1 VVRALLVLCCVA
13 LVAVAC
19 TRTPAPN
26 PVASG
31 PAAYYL
37 SPAGDDAAAGTSPEA
52 AWRSLGRASRA
63 VLRPGTRLLLQGGQR
78 FTGQLTL
85 DRADAGDAGRPV
97 VIGSYGRGPATIS
110 SGGTA
115 IYIHDTA
122 GVEVSDLDL
131 AGRRG
136 AAQGGA
142 VGLNVYNDLGR
153 RLGHVVVTGVRATG
167 FADGIVIGGKN
178 DGAGFGQVR
187 VGHCV
192 LDGNVDAGL
201 LTYGP
206 AFRAAA
212 PAYANQ
218 DVTVSHVVASGNTGR
233 PRGGQ
238 KPTGNGIVL
247 GSVRD
252 GLVTW
257 STASGNGGSSTAVH
271 GPAGIWAYDST
282 GVTIEHSAAYRNRT
296 GNRVDGNGFGL
307 DQNTSHSVLQF
318 DRSYG
323 NDGAGFLVYSA
334 LGNGAQKDNVVRYNI
349 SSGDVRDANVF
360 YGGITV
366 IGRLA
371 RTDVYQNTVV
381 MAGGPGP
388 ALRLGPSVRAV
399 SVRNNILAAGSGSI
413 VAAVRA
419 LPAAAAVLQGN
430 DYFSA
435 AGPWAVTWGTAVYG
449 SLPAWRAASAQE
461 TVSGRTSGFAVD
473 PRLTAR
479 FALPPGSPLLG
490 AGLDLAV
497 FGLEPGPV
505 NYAGRMVSA
514 RHPDVGAQ

>member
-1 VVRALLVLCCVA
+1 MVRVKPLLVLCCVA
-13 LVAVAC
+13 LVPAAC
-19 TRTPAPN
+19 TRTPTPN
-26 PVASG
+26 PAASG
-31 PAAYYL
+31 PPTYYL
-37 SPAGDDAAAGTSPEA
+37 SPTGDDAAAGTSPEE

-85 DRADAGDAGRPV
+85 DRADAGDAERPAL
-97 VIGSYGRGPATIS
+97 IGSYGRGPATIS

-122 GVEVSDLDL
+122 GIELSDLNL

-136 AAQGGA
+136 VA
-142 VGLNVYNDLGR
+142 GLSVYNDLEH
-153 RLGHVVVTGVRATG
+153 RLEHVVVADVRATG
-167 FADGIVIGGKN
+167 FANGIVIGGKN
-178 DGAGFGQVR
+178 GEAGFGQVR
-187 VGHCV
+187 ISHSV

-201 LTYGP
+201 ITYGP
-206 AFRAAA
+206 AFRAGA

-218 DVTVSHVVASGNTGR
+218 DVTVSHVVASGNAGD
-233 PRGGQ
+233 PHGGED
-238 KPTGNGIVL
+238 PTGNGIVL
-247 GSVRD
+247 GSVRG
-252 GLVTW
+252 GLVTG
-257 STASGNGGSSTAVH
+257 STASGNGANSTATH

-282 GVTIEHSAAYRNRT
+282 RVVIEHSVAYGNRT

-334 LGNGAQKDNVVRYNI
+334 LGNGAQKDNVVCYDI
-349 SSGDVRDANVF
+349 SSGDVRDANAF

-366 IGRLA
+366 IGAVA
-371 RTDVYQNTVV
+371 RTGVYQNTVV
-381 MAGGPGP
+381 MTRGPGP
-388 ALRLGPSVRAV
+388 ALRLGPAVRAV
-399 SVRNNILAAGSGSI
+399 SVRNNILAAGNGPI

-419 LPAAAAVLQGN
+419 LPRASAVLQGN

-435 AGPWAVTWGTAVYG
+435 GAAWAVAWGPASYA

-461 TVSGRTSGFAVD
+461 MVAGRTSGFAVD

-497 FGLEPGPV
+497 FGLEPRSV
-505 NYAGRMVSA
+505 NYAGRAVSA

>member
-1 VVRALLVLCCVA
+1 MVKALLILCCVA

-19 TRTPAPN
+19 TRTPTPN
-26 PVASG
+26 PAASG
-31 PAAYYL
+31 PPTYYL
-37 SPAGDDAAAGTSPEA
+37 SPSGHDAAAGTSPA
-52 AWRSLGRASRA
+52 QAWRSLGRASRA
-63 VLRPGTRLLLQGGQR
+63 GLRPGARLLLEGGRR

-85 DRADAGDAGRPV
+85 DRADAGDAERPV

-122 GVEVSDLDL
+122 GVDVNDLDL
-131 AGRRG
+131 AGRHG
-136 AAQGGA
+136 AA
-142 VGLNVYNDLGR
+142 GLNVYNDLAR
-153 RLGHVVVTGVRATG
+153 RLGHVVVAGVRATG
-167 FADGIVIGGKN
+167 FADGIVIGGRN
-178 DGAGFGQVR
+178 GGAGFGQVR
-187 VGHCV
+187 ISHCV

-201 LTYGP
+201 ITYGP
-206 AFRAAA
+206 AFRAGA

-218 DVTVSHVVASGNTGR
+218 DVTVSHVAASGNTGN
-233 PRGGQ
+233 PHGGQ

-257 STASGNGGSSTAVH
+257 STASGNGGNSTAVH

-282 GVTIEHSAAYRNRT
+282 GVVIEHSVADGNRT

-318 DRSYG
+318 NRSYG

-334 LGNGAQKDNVVRYNI
+334 LGNGAQRDNVVRYDI
-349 SSGDVRDANVF
+349 SSGDVRDGNVF

-366 IGRLA
+366 IGRVA
-371 RTDVYQNTVV
+371 RADVYQNTVV
-381 MAGGPGP
+381 MTRGPGP
-388 ALRLGPSVRAV
+388 ALRLGPAVRAV

-413 VAAVRA
+413 VAAARA
-419 LPAAAAVLQGN
+419 LPSAAAVLQGN
-430 DYFSA
+430 DYFSTV
-435 AGPWAVTWGTAVYG
+435 GPWAVSWGPTIYG
-449 SLPAWRAASAQE
+449 SLLAWRAASAQE
-461 TVSGRTSGFAVD
+461 TVAGRTSGFAVD

-505 NYAGRMVSA
+505 NYAGRTVSA

>member
-1 VVRALLVLCCVA
+1 VVRAAPLLVLCCVA
-13 LVAVAC
+13 LVPAAC
-19 TRTPAPN
+19 TRTPPA
-26 PVASG
+26 ASG
-31 PAAYYL
+31 PPAYYL
-37 SPAGDDAAAGTSPEA
+37 SPSGDDAAAGTSPEE

-85 DRADAGDAGRPV
+85 DRADAGDAERPV

-122 GVEVSDLDL
+122 GVDVSDLNL
-131 AGRRG
+131 AGQNG
-136 AAQGGA
+136 IA
-142 VGLNVYNDLGR
+142 GLNVYNDLAAGH
-153 RLGHVVVTGVRATG
+153 RLGYVVVDGVRATG
-167 FADGIVIGGKN
+167 FATGIVIGGKN
-178 DGAGFGQVR
+178 GGAGFGQVR
-187 VGHCV
+187 ISHCI

-201 LTYGP
+201 ITYGP
-206 AFRAAA
+206 AFRAGA

-218 DVTVSHVVASGNTGR
+218 DVTVSHVVASGNAGD
-233 PRGGQ
+233 PHGGQ
-238 KPTGNGIVL
+238 KPAGNGIVL
-247 GSVRD
+247 GGVRD

-282 GVTIEHSAAYRNRT
+282 GVIIEHSVAYGNRT

-334 LGNGAQKDNVVRYNI
+334 LGNGAQKDNVVRYDI
-349 SSGDVRDANVF
+349 SSGDVRDANAF

-366 IGRLA
+366 IGRVA
-371 RTDVYQNTVV
+371 RADVYQNTVV
-381 MAGGPGP
+381 MTRGPGP
-388 ALRLGPSVRAV
+388 ALRLGPAVRAV

-413 VAAVRA
+413 VVVARA

-435 AGPWAVTWGTAVYG
+435 AGPWAVSWGPTIYG

-461 TVSGRTSGFAVD
+461 LVAGRTSGFAVD
-473 PRLTAR
+473 PQLTAR

-497 FGLEPGPV
+497 FGLEPGSV
-505 NYAGRMVSA
+505 NYAGRAVSA

>member
-1 VVRALLVLCCVA
+1 MVRVKPLLIMCSVA
-13 LVAVAC
+13 LVPAAC
-19 TRTPAPN
+19 TRIPPA
-26 PVASG
+26 ASG
-31 PAAYYL
+31 PPTYYL
-37 SPAGDDAAAGTSPEA
+37 SPSGHDAAAGTSPEE

-85 DRADAGDAGRPV
+85 NRADAGDAERPV
-97 VIGSYGRGPATIS
+97 VIGSYGRGPAMIS
-110 SGGTA
+110 SGSTA

-122 GVEVSDLDL
+122 GIELGDLNL
-131 AGRRG
+131 VGRRG
-136 AAQGGA
+136 ADRGA
-142 VGLNVYNDLGR
+142 AGLNVYNDLAAGR
-153 RLGHVVVTGVRATG
+153 RLGHVVVVGVRATG
-167 FADGIVIGGKN
+167 FTNGIVIGGKN
-178 DGAGFGQVR
+178 GGAGFGQVR
-187 VGHCV
+187 ISNCV

-201 LTYGP
+201 TTYGP
-206 AFRAAA
+206 GFPAGA
-212 PAYANQ
+212 PVYANQ
-218 DVTVSHVVASGNTGR
+218 DVTVSHVVASGNTGN
-233 PRGGQ
+233 PHGGQ

-257 STASGNGGSSTAVH
+257 STASGNGGSSTAIR

-282 GVTIEHSAAYRNRT
+282 GVIIEHSVAYGNRT

-307 DQNTSHSVLQF
+307 DQNTSHSVMQF

-334 LGNGAQKDNVVRYNI
+334 LRNGAQRDNVVRYNI
-349 SSGDVRDANVF
+349 SSGDVRDANAF

-366 IGRLA
+366 VGRVA
-371 RTDVYQNTVV
+371 RADVYQNTVV
-381 MAGGPGP
+381 MTPGPGP
-388 ALRLGPSVRAV
+388 ALRLGPAVRAV
-399 SVRNNILAAGSGSI
+399 SVRNNILAAGSGPI

-419 LPAAAAVLQGN
+419 LPSAAAVLQGN

-435 AGPWAVTWGTAVYG
+435 SGPWAVSWGPTIYG

-461 TVSGRTSGFAVD
+461 MVADRTSGFAVD

-490 AGLDLAV
+490 AGLDLAG
-497 FGLEPGPV
+497 FGLEPGTV
-505 NYAGRMVSA
+505 NYAGRTVSA